1 MNFETLYNDCCRA
14 IGDLNKGRLNEV
26 KAAINM
32 VYLDEMLG
40 ADPMRPWFWLRYLD
54 DSIKSKIAGTVVSIS
69 KAAQAVMVTSADTY
83 ATGDIV
89 SLYSVTGMSEM
100 NYRTVR
106 LTRNS
111 SANYNLADLKGTAV
125 DSSAF
130 VSAATGGTVTHRGKV
145 LSNKVRSIISVNWQ
159 GYNNCLEAI
168 SEKELEGLTSYWDI
182 NTSLPTRY
190 QHLKYCSAAGVESDL
205 LLWFYGADA
214 AYNMRLWQEL
224 SPEPLSATTDVPLM
238 PAQFHPAIEA
248 GVITRLGENK
258 TQVEAGVIWPQLYQ
272 KQIQAMVDYNRM
284 LWKQYEEK
292 RGDLY
297 LL

>member
-1 MNFETLYNDCCRA
+1 MNFETLYNDCCRS
-14 IGDLNKGRLNEV
+14 IGDLTKTRLNEV

-54 DSIKSKIAGTVVSIS
+54 DSMKSKIAGTIVSIS
-69 KAAQAVMVTSADTY
+69 KASTAVMVTSADTY

-89 SLYSVTGMSEM
+89 SLYDVTGMTEM
-100 NYRTVR
+100 SDRTVR
-106 LTRNS
+106 LTRTTTS
-111 SANYNLADLKGTAV
+111 TYTLADLKGTAI

-130 VSAATGGTVTHRGKV
+130 VAAGTGGTVTHRGKV
-145 LSNKVRSIISVNWQ
+145 LTNKAKSIISVNWQ
-159 GYNNCLEAI
+159 GYDGCLNPI
-168 SEKELEGLTSYWDI
+168 SERQLEDSTAWWGSTTSR
-182 NTSLPTRY
+182 PTEY
-190 QHLKYCSAAGVESDL
+190 QHMKYCSAAGVESDL

-214 AYNMRLWQEL
+214 AYSMRLWQEL
-224 SPEPLSATTDVPLM
+224 SPEPLSATTDVPLI

-258 TQVEAGVIWPQLYQ
+258 TQIEAGVVWPQLYARM
-272 KQIQAMVDYNRM
+272 IQSMVDYNRT
-284 LWKQYEEK
+284 LWAQYEQQ
-292 RGDLY
+292 RSGLY

>member
-1 MNFETLYNDCCRA
+1 MNFDTICDDICRA
-14 IGDLNKGRLNEV
+14 IGDRQQTRLTEV
-26 KAAINM
+26 QAVVNM

-54 DSIKSKIAGTVVSIS
+54 DSMKSKIAGTIVSIS
-69 KAAQAVMVTSADTY
+69 KAAAAVMVTSADTY

-100 NYRTVR
+100 DYRTVR
-106 LTRNS
+106 LTRTTTS
-111 SANYNLADLKGTAV
+111 TYTMTDLKGTAI

-130 VSAATGGTVTHRGKV
+130 VSAATGGTITHRGKV
-145 LSNKVRSIISVNWQ
+145 VSNKIRSVISVNWQ
-159 GYNNCLEAI
+159 GYNGCLDPI
-168 SEKELEGLTSYWDI
+168 SERELEDSTSFWDV
-182 NTSLPTRY
+182 NTSRPERY

-224 SPEPLSATTDVPLM
+224 SPEPLSATTDVPLI

-248 GVITRLGENK
+248 GAITRLGENK
-258 TQVEAGVIWPQLYQ
+258 TQVEAGVVWPQLYQ
-272 KQIQAMVDYNRM
+272 KQVQAMVDYNRM
-284 LWKQYEEK
+284 LWAQYEGK
-292 RGDLY
+292 RSDLY